1 MHALAL
7 AGVAKDYGSRRVLEH
22 IDYTLEAGQAVA
34 LAGVNSAGKTTL
46 LRGVLDLVHLSRGTV
61 SIFGRDWRATAARSA
76 VGYLPERF
84 VPAPFATGS
93 EVLRHLLALHGV
105 RYDAARAA
113 DEAAALDLAPTALAR
128 PTREYSKGMAQKLGL
143 LACILAGRRLLI
155 LDEPLSGLDPRAR
168 MRIKERLGRL
178 KATGVTLFYSTHLL
192 ADVEE
197 LCDRIA
203 ILDGGRIV
211 FDDPPAALQRS
222 APGASLEAAFLARLD
237 QAAVSSST

>member
-7 AGVAKDYGSRRVLEH
+7 AGVAKNYGSRRVLQH
-22 IDYTLEAGQAVA
+22 VDCALEAGQAVA
-34 LAGVNSAGKTTL
+34 LAGVNGAGKTTL
-46 LRGVLDLVHLSRGTV
+46 LRGVLDLVHFNRGTV
-61 SIFGRDWRATAARSA
+61 TIFGRAWRTPAARRDVS
-76 VGYLPERF
+76 YLPEHF
-84 VPAPFATGS
+84 VPAPFATGN

-105 RYDAARAA
+105 RYDATVAA
-113 DEAAALDLAPTALAR
+113 DEALALDLVPSALAR

-168 MRIKERLGRL
+168 VRIKERLGRL
-178 KATGVTLFYSTHLL
+178 KASGVTLFYSTHLL

-203 ILDGGRIV
+203 LLDDGRIV
-211 FDDPPAALQRS
+211 FDDTPAALQAG

-237 QAAVSSST
+237 QSALSSIT